1 MIKNPLLHT
10 VFAIVFLLGFS
21 ACDSDSSDDDPF
33 TGDATLVEDVA
44 ADPATGR
51 DPVTGQPVGTTGHFT
66 LFSFANNQIV
76 SSGANFSAADSA
88 SSNWDIG
95 FRGTTII
102 INGGTSGPGQ
112 GGVILREGLFDD
124 LSEAPTTGY
133 VVDSASGYG
142 VPSGSGNGW
151 YNYNPAAMVL
161 APIPGRFL
169 IVRTADGKYAK
180 VRILSYYQ
188 GAPDPVDPFTDLERY
203 YTFEY
208 VYQPDG
214 STQLSAD

>member
-1 MIKNPLLHT
+1 MALL
-10 VFAIVFLLGFS
+10 FS
-21 ACDSDSSDDDPF
+21 VAACDSDSSDEDNF
-33 TGDATLVEDVA
+33 TGEATLVEDIA

-66 LFSFANNQIV
+66 LFALKDNRVV
-76 SSGANFSAADSA
+76 SSGASFSAADSA
-88 SSNWDIG
+88 SANWDIG

-102 INGGTSGPGQ
+102 VNGGTSGPGD
-112 GGVILREGLFDD
+112 GGVIVRDGIFED
-124 LSEAPTTGY
+124 LADAPATGY
-133 VVDSASGYG
+133 AVDSDQGYG

-161 APIPGRFL
+161 SPIPGRFL
-169 IVRTADGKYAK
+169 VVRTADGKYAK
-180 VRILSYYQ
+180 VRIISYYQ
-188 GAPDPVDPFTDLERY
+188 GAPDPVAPFSDLERY

-214 STQLSAD
+214 STKLSAD

>member
-1 MIKNPLLHT
+1 MIKSRFLHST
-10 VFAIVFLLGFS
+10 LAVILVLAFG
-21 ACDSDSSDDDPF
+21 ACDSDSSEDDTF
-33 TGDATLVEDVA
+33 TGEATLVEDVA
-44 ADPATGR
+44 ADPSTGR

-66 LFSFANNQIV
+66 LFSFADNQIV
-76 SSGANFSAADSA
+76 SSGANFSASDSA
-88 SSNWDIG
+88 STNWDIG

-112 GGVILREGLFDD
+112 GGVIVREGLFDD
-124 LSEAPTTGY
+124 LGEAPTTGY
-133 VVDSASGYG
+133 TVDSASGYG

-161 APIPGRFL
+161 SPIPGRFL
-169 IVRTADGKYAK
+169 VVRTADGNYAK

-188 GAPDPVDPFTDLERY
+188 GNPDPVDPFTDLERY

-214 STQLSAD
+214 STKLSAD

>member
-1 MIKNPLLHT
+1 MIKSRFLHSALAL
-10 VFAIVFLLGFS
+10 VFGLGFA
-21 ACDSDSSDDDPF
+21 ACDSDSSEEDTF

-66 LFSFANNQIV
+66 LFSFADNQIV
-76 SSGANFSAADSA
+76 SSGANFSASDSA
-88 SSNWDIG
+88 SANWDIG

-102 INGGTSGPGQ
+102 INGGTSGPGD
-112 GGVILREGLFDD
+112 GGVIVREGIFED
-124 LSEAPTTGY
+124 LADAPTTGY
-133 VVDSASGYG
+133 AVDSASGYG

-161 APIPGRFL
+161 SPIPGRFL

-180 VRILSYYQ
+180 VRILNYYQ
-188 GAPDPVDPFTDLERY
+188 GNPDPVDPFTDLERF

-214 STQLSAD
+214 STKLSAD